1 MRKITISTL
10 AILFFTIAIPAQADV
25 YVKVDANGHAID
37 GPIVCDRGTCGD
49 PSSLYSTLTLKPGER
64 YVLQGTGTVGIG
76 GNNANTEV
84 KVDLQT
90 NVWTVTKNDEENKP
104 VTVQT
109 FKTVEEVTQPVSQST
124 PTPTPTVAPIVDSIT
139 VTTETMT
146 ATVQT
151 ETTTAS
157 VTVAETVTVVTETT
171 TVITSILDE
180 TLDMSWE
187 WEKIL
192 AWFIAFV
199 EEMYARQS

>member
-1 MRKITISTL
+1 
-10 AILFFTIAIPAQADV
+10 
-25 YVKVDANGHAID
+25 
-37 GPIVCDRGTCGD
+37 
-49 PSSLYSTLTLKPGER
+49 LTLKPGER

-109 FKTVEEVTQPVSQST
+109 FKTVEEVTQPVPQST

-139 VTTETMT
+139 VTTETIT
-146 ATVQT
+146 A
-151 ETTTAS
+151 
-157 VTVAETVTVVTETT
+157 TVVTETT